1 MIAKFDFALNQPEE
15 DHAGLL
21 AAVEEF
27 AAALGLPAPLRYRL
41 GLVIDELVANCIAH
55 GARPGG
61 DRGIR
66 VGVTDGSEAVTIE
79 IVDAGPPFDPTT
91 HAIRKCPADEDVRVG
106 GMGLC
111 LVRNLAARME
121 YTRRDG
127 FNRTMVALA
136 KSPQEQACTST
147 K

>member
-1 MIAKFDFALNQPEE
+1 MTARLDFALLHPEE

-27 AAALGLPAPLRYRL
+27 ADTQALPAALRYRL
-41 GLVIDELVANCIAH
+41 GLVVDELVSNCIAH
-55 GARPGG
+55 GARTGR

-66 VGVTDGSEAVTIE
+66 VGITDHGGTILIE
-79 IVDAGPPFDPTT
+79 IVDAGTPFDPTSYT
-91 HAIRKCPADEDVRVG
+91 SRRCLDDGDVRVG

-111 LVRNLAARME
+111 LVRNLAAQIDYSRE
-121 YTRRDG
+121 GG
-127 FNRTMVALA
+127 FNRTRVTLA
-136 KSPQEQACTST
+136 KCTQENACNSM